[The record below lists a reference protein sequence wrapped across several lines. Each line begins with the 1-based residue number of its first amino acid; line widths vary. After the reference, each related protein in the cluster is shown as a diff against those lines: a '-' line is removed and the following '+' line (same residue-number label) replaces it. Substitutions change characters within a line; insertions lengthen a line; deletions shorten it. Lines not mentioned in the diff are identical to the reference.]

1 MSSEYNVLRAANG
14 ENPWNDAV
22 SIEAIEEESTTE
34 IPDSGDGTGIF
45 DPRYWTDEALARY
58 RERMRTEQQQELER
72 RSKAVAYDWA
82 VEALDSFIR
91 RQNDKGAYV
100 HAADLLG
107 ALRGVQERVQSN
119 LTRAITYTGGRFNEK
134 ERTDG

>member
-1 MSSEYNVLRAANG
+1 MTELTDYL
-14 ENPWNDAV
+14 DD
-22 SIEAIEEESTTE
+22 EAESTTE

-72 RSKAVAYDWA
+72 RSKAVAFDWA
-82 VEALDSFIR
+82 VEALDSLAWQQAR
-91 RQNDKGAYV
+91 GSSTVR
-100 HAADLLG
+100 AADLLA